1 MLMIVMD
8 SYIAIKNIIEK
19 TLRSEIE
26 MIVIERIEQSGQK
39 MKGLNPQD

>member
-1 MLMIVMD
+1 MKVMD

-26 MIVIERIEQSGQK
+26 MIVIEQIKQNRQK

>member
-26 MIVIERIEQSGQK
+26 MIVIEQIE
-39 MKGLNPQD
+39 